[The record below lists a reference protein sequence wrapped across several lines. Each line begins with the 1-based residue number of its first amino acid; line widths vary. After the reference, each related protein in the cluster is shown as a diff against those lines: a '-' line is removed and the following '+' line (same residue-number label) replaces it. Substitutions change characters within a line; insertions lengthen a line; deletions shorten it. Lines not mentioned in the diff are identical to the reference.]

1 MTAVATDAPA
11 PSAGTGRPHEAGRP
25 DRRTSTRSGFDRVT
39 VEWVKLELMRVAY
52 ATRGGFLARRDPR
65 AVLGWYLVC
74 ALAPWLTYSTP
85 ALAVFF
91 VLALACAL
99 AARIGPLLLGLF
111 TLGILGQAAYVL
123 VLVFVLGGNAAAIDG
138 LVQISLKLGAISLA
152 SMAAFVSLDP
162 EKLSD
167 GLQALRAPAVLGFGV
182 SYGYRMVPLLID
194 EFQTIV
200 DGHRLRGAPPRGH
213 GFLGWQTA
221 ARIGRI
227 AVQAFYPLILN
238 TAQRTRTTVEAL
250 ETRGFS
256 PTGTDDPGRRL
267 RLAHLR
273 FTWADAALLLV
284 TVATVV
290 ATLVLL

>member
-1 MTAVATDAPA
+1 MTSVVTTPPRTTGADGRRDPRT
-11 PSAGTGRPHEAGRP
+11 TGRKN
-25 DRRTSTRSGFDRVT
+25 SSRSGFDRVT
-39 VEWVKLELMRVAY
+39 VEWVKLELVRVAY

-91 VLALACAL
+91 VLSLACAL

-111 TLGILGQAAYVL
+111 SLGLLGQAAYVL
-123 VLVFVLGGNAAAIDG
+123 VLVLVLGGSPAAVDG
-138 LVQISLKLGAISLA
+138 LVQISLKLGAISLV

-182 SYGYRMVPLLID
+182 SYGYRMVPMLID

-200 DGHRLRGAPPRGH
+200 DGHRMRGAPHCGH
-213 GFLGWQTA
+213 GFLGWRTA
-221 ARIGRI
+221 ARVGRI

-256 PTGTDDPGRRL
+256 LTGSDDPGRRL

-273 FTWADAALLLV
+273 FTVADAALLLV
-284 TVATVV
+284 TLTIVV

>member
-1 MTAVATDAPA
+1 MTSVVTTPPRTTGADGRRDPRT
-11 PSAGTGRPHEAGRP
+11 TGRKN
-25 DRRTSTRSGFDRVT
+25 SSRSGFDRVT
-39 VEWVKLELMRVAY
+39 VEWVKLELVRVAY
-52 ATRGGFLARRDPR
+52 ATRGGFLAGRDPR

-91 VLALACAL
+91 VLSLACAL

-111 TLGILGQAAYVL
+111 SLGLLGQAAYVL
-123 VLVFVLGGNAAAIDG
+123 VLVLVLGGSPAAVDG
-138 LVQISLKLGAISLA
+138 LVQISLKLGAISLV

-182 SYGYRMVPLLID
+182 SYGYRMVPMLID

-200 DGHRLRGAPPRGH
+200 DGHRMRGAPHCGH
-213 GFLGWQTA
+213 GFLGWRTA
-221 ARIGRI
+221 ARVGRI

-256 PTGTDDPGRRL
+256 LTGSDDPGRRL

-273 FTWADAALLLV
+273 FTVADAALLLV
-284 TVATVV
+284 TLTIVV
-290 ATLVLL
+290 VTLVLL

>member
-1 MTAVATDAPA
+1 MTSVVTTPPRTTGADGRRDPRT
-11 PSAGTGRPHEAGRP
+11 TGRKN
-25 DRRTSTRSGFDRVT
+25 SSRSGFDRVT
-39 VEWVKLELMRVAY
+39 VEWVKLELVRVAY
-52 ATRGGFLARRDPR
+52 ATRGGFLAGRDPR

-91 VLALACAL
+91 VLSLACAL

-111 TLGILGQAAYVL
+111 SLGLLGQAAYVL
-123 VLVFVLGGNAAAIDG
+123 VLVLVLGGSPAAVDG
-138 LVQISLKLGAISLA
+138 LVQISLKLGAISLV

-167 GLQALRAPAVLGFGV
+167 GLQALRAPAMLGFGV
-182 SYGYRMVPLLID
+182 SYGYRMVPMLID

-200 DGHRLRGAPPRGH
+200 DGHRMRGAPHCGH
-213 GFLGWQTA
+213 GFLGWRTA
-221 ARIGRI
+221 ARVGRI

-256 PTGTDDPGRRL
+256 LTGSDDPGRRL

-273 FTWADAALLLV
+273 FTVADAALLLV
-284 TVATVV
+284 TLTIVV

>member
-1 MTAVATDAPA
+1 MTSVVTTPPRTTGADGRRDPRT
-11 PSAGTGRPHEAGRP
+11 TGRKN
-25 DRRTSTRSGFDRVT
+25 SSRSGFDRVT
-39 VEWVKLELMRVAY
+39 VEWVKLELVRVAY

-91 VLALACAL
+91 VLSLACAL

-111 TLGILGQAAYVL
+111 SLGLLGQAAYVL
-123 VLVFVLGGNAAAIDG
+123 VLVLVLGGSPAAVDG
-138 LVQISLKLGAISLA
+138 LVQISLKLGAISLV

-182 SYGYRMVPLLID
+182 SYGYRMVPMLID

-200 DGHRLRGAPPRGH
+200 DGHRMRGAPHCGH
-213 GFLGWQTA
+213 GFLGWRTA
-221 ARIGRI
+221 ARVGRI

-256 PTGTDDPGRRL
+256 LTGSDDPGRRL

-273 FTWADAALLLV
+273 FTVADAALLLV
-284 TVATVV
+284 TLTIVV
-290 ATLVLL
+290 VTLAVL

>member
-1 MTAVATDAPA
+1 MTSVVTTPPRTTGADGRRDPRT
-11 PSAGTGRPHEAGRP
+11 TGRKN
-25 DRRTSTRSGFDRVT
+25 SSRSGFDRVT
-39 VEWVKLELMRVAY
+39 VEWVKLELVRVAY
-52 ATRGGFLARRDPR
+52 ATRGGFLAGRDPR

-91 VLALACAL
+91 VLSLACAL

-111 TLGILGQAAYVL
+111 SLGLLGQAAYVL
-123 VLVFVLGGNAAAIDG
+123 VLVLVLGGSPAAVDG
-138 LVQISLKLGAISLA
+138 LVQISLKLGAISLV

-182 SYGYRMVPLLID
+182 SYGYRMVPMLID

-200 DGHRLRGAPPRGH
+200 DGHRMRGAPHCGH
-213 GFLGWQTA
+213 GFLGWRTA
-221 ARIGRI
+221 ARVGRI

-256 PTGTDDPGRRL
+256 LTGSDDPGRRL

-273 FTWADAALLLV
+273 FTVADAALLLV
-284 TVATVV
+284 TLTIVV
-290 ATLVLL
+290 VTLAVL

>member
-1 MTAVATDAPA
+1 MTSVVTTPPRTTGADGRRDPRT
-11 PSAGTGRPHEAGRP
+11 TGRKN
-25 DRRTSTRSGFDRVT
+25 SSRSGFDRVT
-39 VEWVKLELMRVAY
+39 VEWVKLELVRVAY

-91 VLALACAL
+91 VLSLACAL

-111 TLGILGQAAYVL
+111 SLGLLGQAAYVL
-123 VLVFVLGGNAAAIDG
+123 VLVLVLGGSPAAVDG
-138 LVQISLKLGAISLA
+138 LVQISLKLGAISLV

-167 GLQALRAPAVLGFGV
+167 GLQALRAPAMLGFGV
-182 SYGYRMVPLLID
+182 SYGYRMVPMLID

-200 DGHRLRGAPPRGH
+200 DGHRMRGAPHCGH
-213 GFLGWQTA
+213 GFLGWRTA
-221 ARIGRI
+221 ARVGRI

-256 PTGTDDPGRRL
+256 LTGSDDPGRRL

-273 FTWADAALLLV
+273 FTVADAALLLV
-284 TVATVV
+284 TLTIVV